1 MEPTVATGP
10 EASNRVG
17 RRAKNRTST
26 PATVHALHVRARSR
40 RGLEWDLYSARCP
53 SCSER
58 RVFVRAGLRRCAC
71 GAALNIAIGT
81 EVA

>member
-1 MEPTVATGP
+1 MEPTVATGS
-10 EASNRVG
+10 EASNRAT
-17 RRAKNRTST
+17 RRAKTKTST
-26 PATVHALHVRARSR
+26 PTTVQALHVRARSR
-40 RGLEWDLYSARCP
+40 RGLEWDLFTARCVA
-53 SCSER
+53 CGER